1 MPSYPYPQLKQKFA
15 HLNSNRRQQQALYL
29 WRSLIVG
36 LFSGS
41 LLVALILYP
50 RKIIKPSQIVINSNR
65 SINTAKIY
73 QNLNI
78 PSPQSEEDQS
88 QLPSFLHARSPWTVS
103 SQSIISH
110 LENISAIETARITKT
125 IFPPV
130 INIYLQERIPVVT
143 AISSGK
149 VGFLDRQGN
158 WLEPDLYNYRSE
170 KLPRTKIKVVNFQ
183 NKNKST
189 YIKLFKLISTYP
201 KLGVKEI
208 IWDEADNLSLITKD
222 LKVRFGSNPQFIQQ
236 QFDYLVSFPTHSSDK
251 AVQNSSWLDLTNP
264 ASPFLEQKE

>member
-1 MPSYPYPQLKQKFA
+1 MRSSPYPQLKQKFA
-15 HLNSNRRQQQALYL
+15 HLKSNRRQQQALYL
-29 WRSLIVG
+29 WRSLIIG

-41 LLVALILYP
+41 LLLALILYP
-50 RKIIKPSQIVINSNR
+50 RKIIKPSQIVINSDR

-78 PSPQSEEDQS
+78 PLSNSAESQSK
-88 QLPSFLHARSPWTVS
+88 LPSFLHARSPWTVS
-103 SQSIISH
+103 SQSIISR
-110 LENISAIETARITKT
+110 LEEISAIETARITKT

-170 KLPRTKIKVVNFQ
+170 KLPLTKIKVVNFK

-189 YIKLFKLISTYP
+189 YVKLFKLISNYP
-201 KLGVKEI
+201 QIGVKEI
-208 IWDEADNLSLITKD
+208 IWTETGNLSLITKD
-222 LKVRFGSNPQFIQQ
+222 LKVRFGSNPKLIQQ
-236 QFDYLVSFPTHSSDK
+236 QFDYLVSFPTRSSEKEVRK
-251 AVQNSSWLDLTNP
+251 ASWLDLTNP
-264 ASPFLEQKE
+264 ASPFLEQQ